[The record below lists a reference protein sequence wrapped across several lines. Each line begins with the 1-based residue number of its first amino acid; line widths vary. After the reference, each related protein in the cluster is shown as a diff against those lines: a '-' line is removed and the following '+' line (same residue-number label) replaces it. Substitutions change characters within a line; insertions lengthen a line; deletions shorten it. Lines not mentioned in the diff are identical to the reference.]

1 MNLHEIKSVSL
12 SVEVKSKGTATGA
25 PATWMSSCAVGVL
38 DVPVRHWGGDIR
50 CAADVIS
57 EHAVNYLKRLTGLDI
72 HLPDYSNLVE
82 ENRQLKEQLERHTA
96 WSTANAYKVDAFNE
110 LLDLLGHVEND
121 TDMIV
126 TLFQAGP
133 NDVWRARRHRAG
145 YYPKGDSASGPSL
158 AGAIFNLHA
167 QLPKEEKDCED

>member
-12 SVEVKSKGTATGA
+12 SVEVKSKGTMTGS
-25 PATWMSSCAVGVL
+25 PSTWTSSCAVGVIG
-38 DVPVRHWGGDIR
+38 VPVNHWGGDIR

-82 ENRQLKEQLERHTA
+82 ENRRLKEQLERHTA
-96 WSTANAYKVDAFNE
+96 WSTENAYKVDAFNE
-110 LLDLLGHVEND
+110 LLDLLGNVENG
-121 TDMIV
+121 TSMIV
-126 TLFQAGP
+126 KLFQEDATKDWFASVNTDAG
-133 NDVWRARRHRAG
+133 DIKMA
-145 YYPKGDSASGPSL
+145 DTGPTL

-167 QLPKEEKDCED
+167 QLPKEEKDYED

>member
-12 SVEVKSKGTATGA
+12 SVEVKSKGTMTGS
-25 PATWMSSCAVGVL
+25 PATWMSSCAVGVV
-38 DVPVRHWGGDIR
+38 DVPVRHWGADIR

-57 EHAVNYLKRLTGLDI
+57 EHAVDYLKRLTGLDI

-82 ENRQLKEQLERHTA
+82 ENRQLKEQLERQTA

-110 LLDLLGHVEND
+110 LLDLLGHVENG

-126 TLFQAGP
+126 KLFQDDATRDWFASINDCAG
-133 NDVWRARRHRAG
+133 NIKMTDT
-145 YYPKGDSASGPSL
+145 GPTF

-167 QLPKEEKDCED
+167 QLPKEEKDYED